1 MTDHEGAPVMVADG
15 RQSMTPHRAPV
26 PARGPGL
33 AFLLLRVL
41 AALSSAMVAVV
52 AVSGLELGPTLQV
65 VVMAGFVIL
74 GPGAAVLVWWRRPP
88 VALWLSM
95 CAALSVATV
104 IVVAQIMLSTGFWY
118 PHGAVAVVAAGSAV
132 SLILNMVRVP
142 MTSIGGPPGETAVP
156 RRGAE
161 SPVGLVGRYGAV
173 AVSVVAV
180 VLWVAGL
187 RTIDPNTLTE
197 VGLVG
202 QLSPMLLVAVALFAA
217 AAIVEI
223 FTLARR
229 SVMVTHL
236 VLAVVGI
243 FGLQTLTYAIAR
255 VPVAW
260 LHWGFS
266 EQIARDG
273 AGLLGV
279 DSRYSW
285 PGFFAGLGM
294 IAKATGITDP
304 DLVIAYAPIAFAGL
318 AALAVLA
325 IAGSVLGRGT
335 SRWLAVWIFLTA
347 NWVGQE
353 YLSPQGSTV
362 FMMFTA
368 LAVVLEFGLK
378 RSLLAG
384 DAVAVPD
391 TDLRWRRIAVWAS
404 VAVASIA
411 LAPTHQLSPLFLIM
425 FLVILALSRRLTD
438 PLIVLVP
445 IAAVLAW
452 YLTGALSFWQNI
464 GSTLLAGVGDVSSS
478 LNANVGARLGG
489 DIGRQALVVL
499 RILTAAVLV
508 ALAVLGL
515 YRLRRAGH
523 EWRVLAA
530 FCFAPFLFVLGQ
542 AYGGEM
548 LLRSY
553 LFALPALSIGVACVF
568 APLARRTAPSDSP
581 ADQVIDV
588 RGGRGRTIAAAVL
601 VAFFALSA
609 VVIKGQN
616 DSFVSFS
623 ENDLQAA
630 EVSYDVVAPGD
641 RLSGLTASA
650 PLRFDELG
658 LVDQRSVES
667 ICSISTMDVACVKRM
682 YPDVLVVS
690 PSQDNSGV
698 RYGRDPGWTTG
709 LVSELVADGSYLVV
723 WHEQGE
729 GNADAWVLKKVQ

>member
-1 MTDHEGAPVMVADG
+1 M
-15 RQSMTPHRAPV
+15 
-26 PARGPGL
+26 
-33 AFLLLRVL
+33 
-41 AALSSAMVAVV
+41 
-52 AVSGLELGPTLQV
+52 
-65 VVMAGFVIL
+65 
-74 GPGAAVLVWWRRPP
+74 
-88 VALWLSM
+88 
-95 CAALSVATV
+95 
-104 IVVAQIMLSTGFWY
+104 
-118 PHGAVAVVAAGSAV
+118 
-132 SLILNMVRVP
+132 
-142 MTSIGGPPGETAVP
+142 
-156 RRGAE
+156 
-161 SPVGLVGRYGAV
+161 
-173 AVSVVAV
+173 AV

-217 AAIVEI
+217 AAVVEI

-304 DLVIAYAPIAFAGL
+304 DLVIAYSPIAFAGL
-318 AALAVLA
+318 AALAARRLPAQSWAAARRAGWRVDLPHRELGGTGIPLAAGQHRLHDVHGPRRRPRVRSQA
-325 IAGSVLGRGT
+325 IAAGR
-335 SRWLAVWIFLTA
+335 RCCCRPRHR
-347 NWVGQE
+347 
-353 YLSPQGSTV
+353 SP
-362 FMMFTA
+362 
-368 LAVVLEFGLK
+368 
-378 RSLLAG
+378 
-384 DAVAVPD
+384 VAPD
-391 TDLRWRRIAVWAS
+391 RRWAS

-515 YRLRRAGH
+515 YRLRRAGR

-553 LFALPALSIGVACVF
+553 LFALPALSIAVACVF
-568 APLARRTAPSDSP
+568 APLARRTATSDSP

-588 RGGRGRTIAAAVL
+588 RAGGAGPSLRLCWWRSSRSVPSSSRGRTTPSSRSPRMTCRQRRFPTTWSRPAIGSRASPPAHHCG
-601 VAFFALSA
+601 STNS
-609 VVIKGQN
+609 GW
-616 DSFVSFS
+616 STS
-623 ENDLQAA
+623 DLW
-630 EVSYDVVAPGD
+630 
-641 RLSGLTASA
+641 RASA
-650 PLRFDELG
+650 RFPPW
-658 LVDQRSVES
+658 
-667 ICSISTMDVACVKRM
+667 T
-682 YPDVLVVS
+682 S
-690 PSQDNSGV
+690 P
-698 RYGRDPGWTTG
+698 
-709 LVSELVADGSYLVV
+709 A
-723 WHEQGE
+723 
-729 GNADAWVLKKVQ
+729 